1 MCMMQRCP
9 LVHLHDVFLDPEAAE
24 VVMIGES
31 ISAFTSSIFLLTI
44 VALIISLEAAG
55 VAVEAAAAAAAAEA
69 LEAGTGTFLGYL
81 ETFFFEVER
90 EFL

>member
-9 LVHLHDVFLDPEAAE
+9 LVHLHDVLLDPVAVEA
-24 VVMIGES
+24 VMIGES

-55 VAVEAAAAAAAAEA
+55 VAVEAAAAAAEA
-69 LEAGTGTFLGYL
+69 LEAGTGAFLGYL